1 MLHRPSWNTGQGVLC
16 CGEAKKFYLC
26 SRRETDMI
34 ATFCE
39 GQGLNRAWNH
49 SIETRSRSI
58 YSWAGWSRSY
68 ERWRFVELILKHRKS
83 FSTLFPT
90 SKRQIE
96 TRRFHFI
103 RLTKVPTWQH
113 VLWSTSLWGNRC
125 SHMLLVGTQNDAA
138 IMKKILARF
147 SKVVCP

>member
-1 MLHRPSWNTGQGVLC
+1 M
-16 CGEAKKFYLC
+16 
-26 SRRETDMI
+26 
-34 ATFCE
+34 
-39 GQGLNRAWNH
+39 
-49 SIETRSRSI
+49 
-58 YSWAGWSRSY
+58 
-68 ERWRFVELILKHRKS
+68 ILKHRKS

-147 SKVVCP
+147 SKVVCPYFLTQQFLWLKSIAKILNQKCKKITCVRPCTEGVLKFPIPFEIYLGLILCEKATQ